1 LLDGRSFYNYILY
14 KSSRAIKEAVTPCK
28 PRVPPKDLHGDALLL
43 SGTSEKFL
51 VGEKVF
57 ENFMRGKGN

>member
-1 LLDGRSFYNYILY
+1 M
-14 KSSRAIKEAVTPCK
+14 TPYK

-43 SGTSEKFL
+43 SGMSEKIV

-57 ENFMRGKGN
+57 ENFMLGKKN